1 VLVALH
7 KTPCCNP
14 SKLFVDNAE
23 TACFNSSRRNTNG
36 NGNVDTFALLQ
47 QAKELAAHAVL
58 RRGLKGL
65 RAEVTY
71 STLVDHYH
79 RELVEAAR
87 AKQVAA

>member
-1 VLVALH
+1 
-7 KTPCCNP
+7 
-14 SKLFVDNAE
+14 
-23 TACFNSSRRNTNG
+23 
-36 NGNVDTFALLQ
+36 VDTFALLQ

-58 RRGLKGL
+58 RLGLKGL